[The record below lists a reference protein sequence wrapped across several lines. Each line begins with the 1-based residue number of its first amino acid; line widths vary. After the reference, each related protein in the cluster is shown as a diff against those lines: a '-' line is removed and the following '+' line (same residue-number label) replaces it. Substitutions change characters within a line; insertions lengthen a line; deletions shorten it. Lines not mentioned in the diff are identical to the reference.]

1 MNEVC
6 YESRLVLP
14 ACNIVYEK
22 YTLYN
27 FFLFH
32 GLMKRVK
39 DHASV
44 RSIAYRILLFRQ
56 QEGEKQ

>member
-1 MNEVC
+1 M
-6 YESRLVLP
+6 LP
-14 ACNIVYEK
+14 ACDIVYEK

-27 FFLFH
+27 FFLFN
-32 GLMKRVK
+32 GLMKGEK

-44 RSIAYRILLFRQ
+44 RSIAYRIVLFGQ